1 MPNAGRIVGSP
12 KIVRDRLTGEKP
24 RVRDR
29 LDFLTLFMQ
38 TTCKQIKIV
47 RDRLG
52 WIPSDGVA
60 YLPEH
65 YGSAKK
71 APKKRSTIMNFKVV
85 IPRPECLRRMSS
97 GFGWVDHRLV
107 RQGYTSHLSAEAQA
121 L

>member
-1 MPNAGRIVGSP
+1 MPNTSRRVASA
-12 KIVRDRLTGEKP
+12 KIVRDRLAGEKP

-29 LDFLTLFMQ
+29 LDFVNLFIQ

-65 YGSAKK
+65 
-71 APKKRSTIMNFKVV
+71 
-85 IPRPECLRRMSS
+85 
-97 GFGWVDHRLV
+97 
-107 RQGYTSHLSAEAQA
+107 
-121 L
+121 